1 MRRRERRRPVP
12 GIALKGIEADIGAMA
27 AVCDLPSVLVVEG
40 GDATDALERG
50 LPHFGHRVF
59 TAADGDDAL
68 QALPD
73 IDPDLVLLRRSP
85 LRPVDPNV
93 FDDGTLR
100 VARGNPEV
108 SSAASP
114 SASRRSSCAC
124 WRRSPR
130 IPAACCRPSSSVIS
144 SGARLIA
151 ETADNARLYVSYLR
165 AKIEQDTAHPELI
178 ETVRG
183 AAIAMRHPG
192 PGRSRTSARR
202 FEVCRSIR

>member
-1 MRRRERRRPVP
+1 
-12 GIALKGIEADIGAMA
+12 MA

-40 GDATDALERG
+40 GDAGDALERRLTHLG
-50 LPHFGHRVF
+50 YRVF
-59 TAADGDDAL
+59 TAADGDAAM

-108 SSAASP
+108 VVRGEPVRLTPIELRLLEALTANPGRVLSP
-114 SASRRSSCAC
+114 ERLGHLV
-124 WRRSPR
+124 W
-130 IPAACCRPSSSVIS
+130 
-144 SGARLIA
+144 GRLIGEA
-151 ETADNARLYVSYLR
+151 ADSACLYVSYLR

-183 AAIAMRHPG
+183 RGYRYRAVAPG
-192 PGRSRTSARR
+192 GLQQA
-202 FEVCRSIR
+202 C